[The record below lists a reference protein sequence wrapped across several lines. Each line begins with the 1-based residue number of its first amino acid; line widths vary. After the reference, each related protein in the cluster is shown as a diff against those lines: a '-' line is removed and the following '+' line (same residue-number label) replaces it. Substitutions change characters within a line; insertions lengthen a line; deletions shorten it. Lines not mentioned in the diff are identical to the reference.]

1 MSDLDP
7 PLARVLALAEQTA
20 RRYEWRENPYFVA
33 LDRGELDRAD
43 FVETQ
48 VQFYQ
53 AVTFFSRPMALLVGK
68 IPRAAWRVDV
78 LRNVW
83 EEHGE
88 GEAGH
93 MHGATFRELLRR
105 LDGLDEDAIEAR
117 VLWPEVRAFNT
128 TLMGACLVDEWIVGA
143 ATLGMIERM
152 FQEMS
157 AAIGQAIVEHGWLPA
172 DRLLHYDLHE
182 RLDVR
187 HARDFF
193 VAIASGLGDARD
205 DYHVEQ
211 GLLQGAAVFSALY
224 EGLWRHRARR
234 WTRTDRAPH
243 VRV

>member
-1 MSDLDP
+1 MSVPDER
-7 PLARVLALAEQTA
+7 LARVLDLVERTS
-20 RRYEWRENPYFVA
+20 RRFGWRENPYFLA
-33 LDRGELDRAD
+33 LARGELDRAD

-68 IPRAAWRVDV
+68 IPRAAQRVDV

-88 GEAGH
+88 GEPDL
-93 MHGATFRELLRR
+93 MHGATFRELLLR

-128 TLMGACLVDEWIVGA
+128 ALVGACLLDEWIVGA

-157 AAIGQAIVEHGWLPA
+157 AAIGQAVVRNGWLPA

-187 HARDFF
+187 HAHDFF
-193 VAIASGLGDARD
+193 VAIASGLGGAAD
-205 DYHVEQ
+205 DYYVEQ
-211 GLLQGAAVFSALY
+211 GLMQGATVFLGLY
-224 EGLWRHRARR
+224 EGLWRNRARR
-234 WTRTDRAPH
+234 WTRADRAPH